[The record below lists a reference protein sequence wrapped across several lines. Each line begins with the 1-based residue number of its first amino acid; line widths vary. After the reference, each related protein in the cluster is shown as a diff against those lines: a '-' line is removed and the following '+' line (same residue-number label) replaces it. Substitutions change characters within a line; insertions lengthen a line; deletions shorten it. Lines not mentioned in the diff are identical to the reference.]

1 MSNETTANRWIWMI
15 ILLTSLIIILPL
27 VIIWFILQL
36 PPSLALVAT
45 VLLII
50 LWGVAAGYKDWI
62 LYKEQEEE
70 RGQKA

>member
-1 MSNETTANRWIWMI
+1 MI